1 MIPNII
7 QPTTIPTFLLSKME
21 SINDMSHLINKISSQ
36 TNLLAMNAA
45 IEASHAGESGRG
57 FAVVA
62 DEIRKLA
69 ENSNTSSKQIQNLI
83 KEMVSIAKQ
92 AEISGQDSREAFS
105 KIKKDVAEVADA
117 FSEITFSTSELTS
130 GAVQIREAVT
140 HLNNIANDV
149 SAKYDEIDISTKN
162 VSTGCQEVMSITEYM
177 KNALG
182 EISIAINLI
191 SESIAGVREISLKLD
206 DISGQLNSEI
216 SKYILN

>member
-1 MIPNII
+1 
-7 QPTTIPTFLLSKME
+7 ME